1 MRRLFGRIE
10 TRQKGFTLV
19 ELIVVLLIL
28 AILAA
33 VLIPALMGY
42 IDRAREKQD
51 LVTAEYCLQVV
62 QASLTEEYAKNSPKL
77 KEGGYNSNE
86 YLIIPPKQEIT
97 GAANNNG
104 DVNATSAAN
113 QPHRFA
119 DNVLELI
126 EKKDIKNRNKSNNDD
141 PLIIMFGVGSNLKN
155 SNCTMHE
162 KYIVSYMMYQQ
173 TVDSKPLFYF
183 NGKWTTTNPTLDSS
197 QFNGRYYP
205 KVGPLAGKRM
215 QYYVISN
222 KLSEKLGKGTI
233 KAGSAQFWSYVESF
247 K

>member
-1 MRRLFGRIE
+1 MRRLFGRTE

-33 VLIPALMGY
+33 IMIPALMGY
-42 IDRAREKQD
+42 IDKAREKQD
-51 LVTAEYCLQVV
+51 LVTAEYCLTAI
-62 QASLTEEYAKNSPKL
+62 QAGLAEEYGKNSPKL

-86 YLIIPPKQEIT
+86 YLIIPPKQGLT
-97 GAANNNG
+97 GAYNTNG
-104 DVNATSAAN
+104 DVNATSAKN

-126 EKKDIKNRNKSNNDD
+126 EKKDIARRNESDNDD

-183 NGKWTTTNPTLDSS
+183 NGKWTTTNPINDSS
-197 QFNGRYYP
+197 QFNGRYNP
-205 KVGPLAGKRM
+205 KVGPMAGKRI
-215 QYYVISN
+215 QYYIISN

-233 KAGSAQFWSYVESF
+233 YAGSTEFWSYVMSF